1 MRPTTKVR
9 SAPVRDVLLPSSPVV
24 PGRAPVRIR
33 LRERGSGPAVLL
45 LHGGWGWEA
54 YPFDAALEALAPSR
68 RVIAPDRAGYGGSEP
83 VAALPRDFHRRMAEE
98 TVLLLDALGLGS
110 AALWG
115 HSDGAVVA
123 AWAAILRPERVD
135 ALVLEALHFRSAKLA
150 SIPFFE
156 DGVAALDR
164 YGEDVVRALE
174 RDHGAAW
181 PEVVARGGR
190 VWLDLIREGAR
201 TGADL
206 FDGRL
211 GEVRAPTLVLH
222 GARDP
227 RTEPGELDDALRALP
242 HAELALVDAGHAP
255 HASQRAGA
263 EANARA
269 VSFLLRHGG

>member
-1 MRPTTKVR
+1 
-9 SAPVRDVLLPSSPVV
+9 VRDVFLPSSPVV

-33 LRERGSGPAVLL
+33 VRERGGGPAVLL
-45 LHGGWGWEA
+45 LHGGWGYEA
-54 YPFDAALEALAPSR
+54 YPFDAAFEALAPSR
-68 RVIAPDRAGYGGSEP
+68 RVVAPDRAGYGGSEP

-98 TVLLLDALGLGS
+98 TVLLLDALGLPS

-123 AWAAILRPERVD
+123 AWTAFLHPERVD
-135 ALVLEALHFRSAKLA
+135 ALVLEALHFRAAKLS
-150 SIPFFE
+150 SIAFFE
-156 DGVAALDR
+156 DGVAAPER
-164 YGEDVVRALE
+164 YGEDVERTLE
-174 RDHGAAW
+174 GDHGAGW
-181 PEVVARGGR
+181 REVVARGAR

-211 GEVRAPTLVLH
+211 GEVRAPTLLLH
-222 GARDP
+222 GAHDP
-227 RTEPGELDDALRALP
+227 RTEPGELHDARRALP

-255 HASQRAGA
+255 HASRRAGA

-269 VSFLLRHGG
+269 AAFLLRHGR